1 MVEQIACRLHRKTL
15 QRDAQ
20 HVQQQLKKVMRTLG
34 RQCRG
39 QRRMLIQWVRQTERQ
54 LLEVGQSVGSL
65 AIGAAL
71 YLHEESSL
79 ESDQQQRLL
88 AHLRQATQHYEQIEQ
103 QSRRLIHG
111 HPLPQAKIVNPYDRT
126 IAPIVKGKS
135 NAPVQFG
142 KKPGIIA
149 EMATGFI
156 FGLHL
161 PEGNPDDASYVPPL
175 IEHVDDA
182 IQAVVRPGKPK
193 LKIQSLAGDLAFRPD
208 TVRKPLHA
216 RGILT
221 VGIPQTTDPLPRTA
235 SPQQIQAVQR
245 SMPLPHIPS
254 DHQVQVA
261 TACGYSRPFVESL
274 IEQLAGRGGTHLKY
288 KGHRGAVIQVSAAIL
303 AHNAATLTRIQQNR
317 LTQRAQR
324 CRRWFRLRPPKP
336 LENNTPKN
344 D

>member
-1 MVEQIACRLHRKTL
+1 
-15 QRDAQ
+15 
-20 HVQQQLKKVMRTLG
+20 MRTFG

-39 QRRMLIQWVRQTERQ
+39 QHRMLVGWVRQTERQ

-65 AIGAAL
+65 AMGAAL
-71 YLHEESSL
+71 YLQEDSSL
-79 ESDQQQRLL
+79 ESHHQQRLL
-88 AHLRQATQHYEQIEQ
+88 THLRQATQHYEPIEQ
-103 QSRRLIHG
+103 PSRRLIHG

-126 IAPIVKGKS
+126 IAPIIKGKS

-156 FGLHL
+156 LGLHL

-175 IEHVDDA
+175 IDSVDTA
-182 IQAVVRPGKPK
+182 LEAMKGPRKPR
-193 LKIQSLAGDLAFRPD
+193 IQSLAGDLAFRPD
-208 TVRKPLHA
+208 TVREPLHA

-221 VGIPQTTDPLPRTA
+221 TGIPSTTNPLPRTA
-235 SPQQIQAVQR
+235 SPQQIRAVQR
-245 SMPLPHIPS
+245 SMSFPHIPS
-254 DHQVQVA
+254 AHQVQVA

-274 IEQLAGRGGTHLKY
+274 IEQLACRGGTHLKY
-288 KGHRGAVIQVSAAIL
+288 KGHRGAVIQVSTAIL
-303 AHNAATLTRIQQNR
+303 AHNAATLTRIRQNR

-324 CRRWFRLRPPKP
+324 FRRWFRLKPPKP
-336 LENNTPKN
+336 LENNNPKN